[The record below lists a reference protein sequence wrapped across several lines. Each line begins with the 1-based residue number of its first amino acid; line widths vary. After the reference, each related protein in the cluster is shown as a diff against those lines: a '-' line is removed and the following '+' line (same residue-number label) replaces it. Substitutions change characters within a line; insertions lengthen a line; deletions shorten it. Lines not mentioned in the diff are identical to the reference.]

1 MPELTFDSTDG
12 QDTSARDQA
21 QAAALEMGEK
31 LIAAQEEAAA
41 AQYQKARED
50 EQSELRYAGKFK
62 SAEDLEKAYK
72 ELEKKLGQPKTDS
85 DEDSATES
93 EDEVTSDNQNDEVS
107 EETEDSAEQPL
118 TDLLVKASNE
128 FYENDAISE
137 ETLASLKELSSEEL
151 VNAYVEMQKTAA
163 IPKPISSEQ
172 ADALIDKVGG
182 KQAYNQTLE
191 WASVNLSAEEV
202 AAYDQ
207 VINTGSP
214 QAVEFAMQAL
224 SLRAKYEGGFDGTQV
239 SGRAVKQQ
247 GVKGFK
253 SQAQLAEAISSPKYR
268 TDPAYRLEVQER
280 LAASGDLL

>member
-72 ELEKKLGQPKTDS
+72 ELEKKLGQPKPDS

-93 EDEVTSDNQNDEVS
+93 EGEVTSDNQNPDS
-107 EETEDSAEQPL
+107 EDTEDSAEQPL

-128 FYENDAISE
+128 FYENDAISD

-172 ADALIDKVGG
+172 ADALIEKVGG

>member
-21 QAAALEMGEK
+21 QAAALEVGEK

-93 EDEVTSDNQNDEVS
+93 EDEVTSDNQNPDS
-107 EETEDSAEQPL
+107 EDTEDSAEQPL

-137 ETLASLKELSSEEL
+137 ETLAALKGLSSEEL

-247 GVKGFK
+247 SVKGFK

>member
-21 QAAALEMGEK
+21 QAAALEVGEK

-41 AQYQKARED
+41 AQYQKARE
-50 EQSELRYAGKFK
+50 EEASELRFAGKFK

-72 ELEKKLGQPKTDS
+72 ELEKKLGQPKPDS

-93 EDEVTSDNQNDEVS
+93 EGEVTPDNQNQESS
-107 EETEDSAEQPL
+107 EDTEDSAEQPL

-172 ADALIDKVGG
+172 ADALIEKVGG
-182 KQAYNQTLE
+182 KQAYTQTLE

-239 SGRAVKQQ
+239 SGRAVKQTS
-247 GVKGFK
+247 VKGFK

>member
-21 QAAALEMGEK
+21 QAAALEVGEK

-93 EDEVTSDNQNDEVS
+93 EDEVTSDNQNPDS
-107 EETEDSAEQPL
+107 EDTEDSAEQPL

-137 ETLASLKELSSEEL
+137 ETLAALKGLSSEEL

-239 SGRAVKQQ
+239 SGRAVKQTS
-247 GVKGFK
+247 VKGFK

>member
-247 GVKGFK
+247 GAKGFK

>member
-21 QAAALEMGEK
+21 QAAALEVGEK

-72 ELEKKLGQPKTDS
+72 ELEKKLGQPKPDS

-93 EDEVTSDNQNDEVS
+93 EGEVTSDNQNPDS
-107 EETEDSAEQPL
+107 EDTEDSAEQGL

-137 ETLASLKELSSEEL
+137 DTLAALKGLSSEEL

-172 ADALIDKVGG
+172 ADALIEKVGG

>member
-21 QAAALEMGEK
+21 QAAALEVGEK

-93 EDEVTSDNQNDEVS
+93 EGEVTSDNQNQDS
-107 EETEDSAEQPL
+107 EDTEDSAEQGL

-172 ADALIDKVGG
+172 ADALIEKVGG
-182 KQAYNQTLE
+182 KQAYTQTLE
-191 WASVNLSAEEV
+191 WASLNLSAEEV

-247 GVKGFK
+247 GAKGFK

>member
-21 QAAALEMGEK
+21 QAAALEVGEK

-85 DEDSATES
+85 DEDSATGS
-93 EDEVTSDNQNDEVS
+93 EDEVTSDNQNDGDS
-107 EETEDSAEQPL
+107 EDTEDSAEQGL

-172 ADALIDKVGG
+172 ADALIEKVGG

-224 SLRAKYEGGFDGTQV
+224 TLRAKYEGGFDGTQV

>member
-21 QAAALEMGEK
+21 QAAALEVGEK

-93 EDEVTSDNQNDEVS
+93 EDEVTSDNQNPDS
-107 EETEDSAEQPL
+107 EDTEDSAEQGL

-137 ETLASLKELSSEEL
+137 DTLAALKGLSSEEL

-247 GVKGFK
+247 SVKGFK

>member
-21 QAAALEMGEK
+21 QAAALEVGEK

-85 DEDSATES
+85 DEDSATGS
-93 EDEVTSDNQNDEVS
+93 EDEVTSDNQNPDS
-107 EETEDSAEQPL
+107 EDTEDSAEQPL

-137 ETLASLKELSSEEL
+137 ETLAALKGLSSEEL

-239 SGRAVKQQ
+239 SGRAVKQTS
-247 GVKGFK
+247 VKGFK